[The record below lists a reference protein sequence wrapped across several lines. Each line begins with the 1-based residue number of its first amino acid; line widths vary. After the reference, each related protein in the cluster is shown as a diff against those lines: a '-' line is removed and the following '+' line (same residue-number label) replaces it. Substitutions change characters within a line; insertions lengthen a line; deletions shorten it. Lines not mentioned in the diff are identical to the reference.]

1 MSFKNILNLI
11 PEDVRDKILTVPQ
24 RLQHLVSLYQDR
36 DRQYGQSY
44 LITGQIMNI
53 LFSKGL
59 VLNNEDQFNRYNLIV
74 HMVNKLVRYSRHL
87 HEHGHIDRDWET
99 KYS

>member
-1 MSFKNILNLI
+1 MHKGTLFMSFKNILNLI

-53 LFSKGL
+53 LFSKG
-59 VLNNEDQFNRYNLIV
+59 
-74 HMVNKLVRYSRHL
+74 S
-87 HEHGHIDRDWET
+87 
-99 KYS
+99 